1 MSWLN
6 FANHFLS
13 NQRLYVWSWI
23 NRTFSRM
30 VFWRG
35 IWLWLLWPFPFLFL
49 FSAGQES
56 RWHKGFWL
64 AIKGRGPLQVVVSF
78 LFFFACENSNIVRSD
93 DLFHIFLLFSSAFW
107 SGIFFPFAFSQPLI
121 GNFLLFLPPNPWSG
135 TFFFSFLLILDRELS
150 LSFLFF
156 IVYMMICL
164 LLNTVFSAVSL
175 QW

>member
-1 MSWLN
+1 MSWLD
-6 FANHFLS
+6 FSNHFLS

-64 AIKGRGPLQVVVSF
+64 AIKGRGPLQVMVSF
-78 LFFFACENSNIVRSD
+78 FFLFACDNSNIVRSEG
-93 DLFHIFLLFSSAFW
+93 LSVYFFCFLLLFDQEFSFFFLSPNLW
-107 SGIFFPFAFSQPLI
+107 LEIFFFC
-121 GNFLLFLPPNPWSG
+121 FLS
-135 TFFFSFLLILDRELS
+135 ILDRELS
-150 LSFLFF
+150 FFCFLLRARMGILTLGQGLWWFE
-156 IVYMMICL
+156 VL
-164 LLNTVFSAVSL
+164 AQGL
-175 QW
+175 